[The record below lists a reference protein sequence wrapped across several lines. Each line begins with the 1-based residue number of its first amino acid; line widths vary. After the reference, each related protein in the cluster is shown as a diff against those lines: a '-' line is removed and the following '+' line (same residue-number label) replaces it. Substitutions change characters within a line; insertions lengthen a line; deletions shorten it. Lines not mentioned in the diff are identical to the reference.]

1 MGGVG
6 ALLVYYGLQ
15 QMRGANEDRDRRR
28 GIWLLNIG
36 LLLIALSVIALTLGQ
51 LDPMPRVML
60 HPPDP
65 VDRRCGSSH
74 CCSNHNS

>member
-28 GIWLLNIG
+28 RIWLLNIG
-36 LLLIALSVIALTLGQ
+36 LLLIALSVIALTQ
-51 LDPMPRVML
+51 
-60 HPPDP
+60 
-65 VDRRCGSSH
+65 GS
-74 CCSNHNS
+74 